1 MANRRNSLLIQLK
14 SLKDKHYYHYN
25 PLTVLIQKIILMD
38 KIRQKKWF
46 SITAYVMAF
55 WGVWALGLYWA
66 ETFFPNQPSNLIPNQ
81 SDRISGRRSSPP
93 GRQNSQKSDAAKIAA
108 QEKLFL
114 LLNQKHSAG
123 KSELI
128 YRGLVGQ
135 SAFRIDVI
143 ILELDPL
150 AAYPYRIKISEAKKT
165 FRLANRNYQLIDA
178 KKGALHLRIINPR

>member
-1 MANRRNSLLIQLK
+1 VVVFL
-14 SLKDKHYYHYN
+14 
-25 PLTVLIQKIILMD
+25 
-38 KIRQKKWF
+38 
-46 SITAYVMAF
+46 
-55 WGVWALGLYWA
+55 GVWALGLYWA

-93 GRQNSQKSDAAKIAA
+93 SRQNLQKSDGAANAA
-108 QEKLFL
+108 QERLYL
-114 LLNQKHSAG
+114 RLNQRHSDG

-178 KKGALHLRIINPR
+178 KKGAINLRIINPQ